1 MNMQCKELIDGNDR
15 IDKSSEMTEAM
26 QLDMDEIMVKSSR
39 PIHDAIYACDTKAF
53 MPLRII

>member
-53 MPLRII
+53 IPPWTI

>member
-1 MNMQCKELIDGNDR
+1 
-15 IDKSSEMTEAM
+15 MTEAM